1 MEDWVISRFPNV
13 IEVLA
18 VKPLGGFDVQVTF
31 SDKTQRVI
39 DLEPYLQGP
48 AFEPIRNDA
57 KMFRRIF
64 IDHGAVA
71 WQNGADIDTDTLY
84 YGDNPP
90 WASPVPVPVTR
101 TTRVTIPK
109 HKTVSRRKTA
119 SQRRRTKVAAH

>member
-84 YGDNPP
+84 YGDNAP
-90 WASPVPVPVTR
+90 WAAPRRALGATATQR
-101 TTRVTIPK
+101 RA
-109 HKTVSRRKTA
+109 VSRRKATPKR
-119 SQRRRTKVAAH
+119 QRAKIVAH